1 MGTWALAAAQR
12 GVITFDQLLAGGV
25 PARTIESWVA
35 SGRLVRLHQG
45 TFAIAGS
52 PDTFERRCWAAVLGA
67 GGPGAAAVSH
77 LTAAYVWG
85 LVEDEPPIHVVV
97 RRGRT
102 PAMRGVV
109 VHQTRDPFVVHHRN
123 GIPVTSPLRA
133 MVDLGAV
140 VRDRIV
146 EDALDRGLID
156 RLFTVAAV
164 EWQLVEVARKGR
176 RGVGPLRRVL
186 DRRAL
191 GRNRPDGLLEPRFAR
206 LCLQYDLPSPVFQ
219 HTIGRHRVDFAYPDL
234 MIAIEV
240 DGYWAHGS
248 FDAFQ
253 RDRERQ
259 NELVLAGWTVLR
271 FTWTDLVKRP
281 REVAQ
286 LVADAIGRARGDIS
300 PSARPKATH
309 GRV

>member
-1 MGTWALAAAQR
+1 MWAWATAAAQQ
-12 GVITFDQLLAGGV
+12 GVVTFGQLVTSGIAPSTIGG
-25 PARTIESWVA
+25 WVA
-35 SGRLVRLHQG
+35 SGRLVRLHHG
-45 TFAIAGS
+45 TFAVGGS

-85 LVEDEPPIHVVV
+85 LVEDEPAIHVVV

-102 PAMRGVV
+102 PALRGVV
-109 VHQTRDPFVVHHRN
+109 VHQTRDPFTVHRRN

-140 VRDRIV
+140 ARDRVV
-146 EDALDRGLID
+146 EDALDRGLAG
-156 RLFTVAAV
+156 RLFTVASV
-164 EWQLVEVARKGR
+164 EWQLVEVARRGR

-186 DRRAL
+186 DGRAL
-191 GRNRPDGLLEPRFAR
+191 GRDRPDGLLEPRFAR
-206 LCLQYDLPSPVFQ
+206 LCLQYGLPSPVFQ
-219 HTIGRHRVDFAYPDL
+219 HAIGRHRVDFAYPDL

-240 DGYWAHGS
+240 DGYSAHGS
-248 FDAFQ
+248 PDAFQ

-271 FTWTDLVKRP
+271 FTWADIVKRP

-286 LVADAIGRARGDIS
+286 LVADAIGRARAGIS
-300 PSARPKATH
+300 A
-309 GRV
+309 

>member
-1 MGTWALAAAQR
+1 MHAWAVAAAQH
-12 GVITFDQLLAGGV
+12 GVVTYDQLILSGI
-25 PARTIESWVA
+25 PNTTIERWAVTN
-35 SGRLVRLHQG
+35 RLVRQHHA
-45 TFAIAGS
+45 TFAVAGS

-67 GGPGAAAVSH
+67 GCEAAVSH
-77 LTAAYVWG
+77 VTAAYVWG
-85 LVEDEPPIHVVV
+85 LIEDEPPVHIVVP
-97 RRGRT
+97 RGST
-102 PAMRGVV
+102 PGLRGVV
-109 VHQTRDPFVVHHRN
+109 VHQTRDPFVVHQRR
-123 GIPVTSPLRA
+123 GIPVTSPLRV
-133 MVDLGAV
+133 MVDLGALV
-140 VRDRIV
+140 PDRVV
-146 EDALDRGLID
+146 EDALDQGLVD
-156 RLFTVAAV
+156 RLFTLSAV

-186 DRRAL
+186 DGRAL

-206 LCLQYDLPSPVFQ
+206 LCLQNDLPSPVFQ
-219 HTIGRHRVDFAYPDL
+219 HWIGRHRVDFAYPDL

-248 FDAFQ
+248 LEAFQ

-286 LVADAIGRARGDIS
+286 MVADAIGRAQ
-300 PSARPKATH
+300 ARMWA
-309 GRV
+309 